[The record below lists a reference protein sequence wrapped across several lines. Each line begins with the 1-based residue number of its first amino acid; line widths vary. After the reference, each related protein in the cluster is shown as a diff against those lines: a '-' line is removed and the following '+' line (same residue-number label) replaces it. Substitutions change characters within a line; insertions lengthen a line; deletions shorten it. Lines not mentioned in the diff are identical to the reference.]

1 MKLKTHYL
9 KKTMLLGALTLAN
22 VAFSQLNGP
31 IEYPCNQ
38 WVDREVNSEADYA
51 YEHYSGI
58 RYGFQK
64 IFYISYGQTFIYTDP
79 DALRVTNVFGNNYQN
94 FGVLNYN
101 APKISVS
108 SSTEL
113 QFETGKVY
121 YRANDA
127 KIHSLQW
134 NGSMWTD
141 NIINTHP
148 QAEIPD
154 FGYFEV
160 SNNGNIFF
168 KGNGGVNVITGPNP
182 QDAYPLIPNGPVCW
196 GDIEIGGNKIYFVGP
211 NFKIHYY
218 YQGANNQWNYAIAN
232 PNAAPAMNKTPLMYD
247 NGDIYYINHQ
257 NQVSYISTST
267 GVSTHGVVN
276 SSAPLARGF
285 NIGTAAMDN
294 NKIVYIGTDN
304 RFHMLTKNG
313 ANWNYSLIHSTAQA
327 SGLTNIDFVDG
338 RGIAYTSPDYRL
350 HELFYVDC
358 HFDDGIN
365 PPSFKKDN
373 SNQDSGNLRNTEFN
387 VYPNPVS
394 DVLNISINSEI
405 NSEIIIED
413 LKGQIIYKQRAN
425 EGFQNLTIDL
435 SNISSG
441 FYLVKQVNANGVYT
455 QKIIKK

>member
-1 MKLKTHYL
+1 MQLKINYL
-9 KKTMLLGALTLAN
+9 KKTMLVGALALSSSG
-22 VAFSQLNGP
+22 FSQQNGP

-64 IFYISYGQTFIYTDP
+64 IFYVSYGQSFSTSDP
-79 DALRVTNVFGNNYQN
+79 DAFRVTNVFGNNYQN

-101 APKISVS
+101 APKISHS

-113 QFETGKVY
+113 KFENGRLY
-121 YRANDA
+121 YRANDS
-127 KIHSLQW
+127 KVHVLQW

-148 QAEIPD
+148 QAEIPG

-160 SNNGNIFF
+160 DNNGDIFF
-168 KGNGGVNVITGPNP
+168 KGNGGVNVITGSNP

-196 GDIEIGGNKIYFVGP
+196 GDIEIGGNRIYFIGP
-211 NFKIHYY
+211 NFKIHYF
-218 YQGANNQWNYAIAN
+218 YQGANNQWNFAIAN
-232 PNAAPAMNKTPLMYD
+232 PNAAPAWNRSQLMYE
-247 NGDIYYINHQ
+247 NGDLYYINDQMQISH
-257 NQVSYISTST
+257 ISTSS
-267 GVSTHGVVN
+267 GVSTHGVLN
-276 SSAPLARGF
+276 TNAPLARNLGL
-285 NIGTAAMDN
+285 GTIAMDN
-294 NKIVYIGTDN
+294 GKIVYADMNHKFYMLKKVGT
-304 RFHMLTKNG
+304 
-313 ANWNYSLIHSTAQA
+313 NWTYSLLHSTAQA
-327 SGLTNIDFVDG
+327 SIQSNIEFVDG
-338 RGIAYTSPDYRL
+338 RGIVYTSPEYRI

-373 SNQDSGNLRNTEFN
+373 SNHDSGNLQDTKFS

-394 DVLNISINSEI
+394 NVLNISINSEI

-413 LKGQIIYKQRAN
+413 LKGQIIYQQQIN
-425 EGFQNLTIDL
+425 DGFQNLKIDL
-435 SNISSG
+435 SNIPSG
-441 FYLVKQVNANGVYT
+441 FYLVKQVNSDGVKT